1 MEVPEKILKIKGKNL
16 NVTLDVLSKKKIVK
30 NEMREKTQ

>member
-16 NVTLDVLSKKKIVK
+16 NVTLDVLSKKKSLK
-30 NEMREKTQ
+30 MK